1 MMRGKEIGE
10 EVSAVAQVIAKRD
23 PAGTWALEVGME
35 GTN

>member
-1 MMRGKEIGE
+1 MRGKEIGE
-10 EVSAVAQVIAKRD
+10 ESAVAQVIAKRD